1 MDSMTSTNRGTRVR
15 RQKAS
20 DLQRDQHELVEEA
33 RRLPGIAE
41 VLDTYGR
48 LAPYTNVL
56 LNTQP
61 SQIRNATGANG

>member
-1 MDSMTSTNRGTRVR
+1 MTRTDKRAGVSPPK
-15 RQKAS
+15 KAS

-48 LAPYTNVL
+48 LAPYTITNP
-56 LNTQP
+56 QP

>member
-1 MDSMTSTNRGTRVR
+1 MTRTDRDGEVGRV
-15 RQKAS
+15 KKTS

-33 RRLPGIAE
+33 RRLPGVAE

-48 LAPYTNVL
+48 LAPYTSVV